1 MGSSPLSR
9 REPEAALKKLA
20 CVVGAAACAAVA
32 ATPAGAAAPAVC
44 TADVVHQ
51 TLIAAGKLTQQDI
64 DEFGVK
70 VDLLRCADVTDDGAS
85 DALFTLASGG
95 TAGDTVFGVVRGNPD
110 GTAGALVLYKQA
122 YKVGVARHSRRSF
135 DVIQPHYGKNDP
147 NCCPS
152 SFRQRRYT
160 WTGTR
165 FKAGKAK
172 KVSKA
177 PRRFYRP

>member
-1 MGSSPLSR
+1 M
-9 REPEAALKKLA
+9 KKLA
-20 CVVGAAACAAVA
+20 SLVGVAAAACVA
-32 ATPAGAAAPAVC
+32 AAAPAGAAPAVC

-70 VDLLRCADVTDDGAS
+70 VDLLRCGDVTNDGAS

-110 GTAGALVLYKQA
+110 GTAGGLVLFKQA
-122 YKVGVARHSRRSF
+122 YKVGVARHNSRSF
-135 DVIQPHYGKNDP
+135 DVLQPHYGKNDA

-165 FKAGKAK
+165 FKAGRTK
-172 KVSKA
+172 KLKNA
-177 PRRFYRP
+177 PLRFYRP

>member
-1 MGSSPLSR
+1 M
-9 REPEAALKKLA
+9 KKLA
-20 CVVGAAACAAVA
+20 SVVGVAAAACVA
-32 ATPAGAAAPAVC
+32 AAAPAGAAPAVC

-70 VDLLRCADVTDDGAS
+70 VDLLRCGDVTNDGAS

-110 GTAGALVLYKQA
+110 GTAGGLVLFKQA
-122 YKVGVARHSRRSF
+122 YKVGVARHNSRSF
-135 DVIQPHYGKNDP
+135 DVIQPHYGKNDA

-165 FKAGKAK
+165 FKAGKTK
-172 KVSKA
+172 KLKNA

>member
-1 MGSSPLSR
+1 M
-9 REPEAALKKLA
+9 KKLA
-20 CVVGAAACAAVA
+20 SVVGAAAVVCAVA
-32 ATPAGAAAPAVC
+32 ATPAGAAPAVC

-51 TLIAAGKLTQQDI
+51 TLIAAGKLAQQDI

-70 VDLLRCADVTDDGAS
+70 VDLLRCGDVTNDGAS
-85 DALFTLASGG
+85 DALFTLSSGG
-95 TAGDTVFGVVRGNPD
+95 TAGDTIFGVVRGNPD
-110 GTAGALVLYKQA
+110 GTAGVLVLYKQA
-122 YKVGVARHSRRSF
+122 YKVGVARHNRRSF
-135 DVIQPHYGKNDP
+135 DVIQPHYGKNDA

-165 FKAGKAK
+165 FKAGKTK
-172 KVSKA
+172 KVKKA

>member
-1 MGSSPLSR
+1 VDLKQR
-9 REPEAALKKLA
+9 ALLLT
-20 CVVGAAACAAVA
+20 VAAAAAGVVA
-32 ATPAGAAAPAVC
+32 APAAGAAPAVC

-70 VDLLRCADVTDDGAS
+70 VDLLRCGDVTNDGAS

-110 GTAGALVLYKQA
+110 GTAGGLALYKQA
-122 YKVGVARHSRRSF
+122 YKVGVARHNRRSF
-135 DVIQPHYGKNDP
+135 DVIQPHYGKNDA

-160 WTGTR
+160 WSGTR

-172 KVSKA
+172 KVTNA

>member
-1 MGSSPLSR
+1 M
-9 REPEAALKKLA
+9 KKLA
-20 CVVGAAACAAVA
+20 SVVGAAAAVCVA
-32 ATPAGAAAPAVC
+32 AAAPAGAAPAVC

-70 VDLLRCADVTDDGAS
+70 VDLLRCGDVTNDGAS

-95 TAGDTVFGVVRGNPD
+95 TAGDTVFGVVRGNTD
-110 GTAGALVLYKQA
+110 GTAGGLALYKQA
-122 YKVGVARHSRRSF
+122 YKVGVARHNRRSF
-135 DVIQPHYGKNDP
+135 DVIQPHYGKNDA

-165 FKAGKAK
+165 FKAGKTK
-172 KVSKA
+172 KLKNA